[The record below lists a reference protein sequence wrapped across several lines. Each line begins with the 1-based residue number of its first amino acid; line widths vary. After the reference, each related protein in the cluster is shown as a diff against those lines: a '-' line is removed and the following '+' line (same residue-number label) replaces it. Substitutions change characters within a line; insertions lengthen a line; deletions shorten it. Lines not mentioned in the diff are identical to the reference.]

1 MRRPA
6 RGAPA
11 ALALLVAA
19 CGGAPAP
26 RYPGPRLAD
35 PDAES
40 RVAAVIEAAI
50 VGDTRGPAADTL
62 YAPGSTVV
70 ANGQTRLSTPRLAGV
85 LPAGQ
90 SAVTSSE
97 LSVRE
102 GFAWALL
109 DYRWFS
115 EDKSQVRLGR
125 ATLVLAPKK
134 DGKGWWIVHAHS
146 SSSR

>member
-1 MRRPA
+1 MTRAARWAPPA
-6 RGAPA
+6 
-11 ALALLVAA
+11 LVLLLAA
-19 CGGAPAP
+19 CAGPRPPA
-26 RYPGPRLAD
+26 YPGPRLAD
-35 PDAES
+35 PDSET

-50 VGDTRGPAADTL
+50 VGDTRGPVADTL
-62 YAPGSTVV
+62 YSPGSTVV

-85 LPAGQ
+85 LPGGQ
-90 SAVTSSE
+90 AAVTSSE